1 MMAIIPNVKSAAAL
15 AKLKTSRKGGFLL
28 PLKGVDMA
36 ERIVC
41 MQCGRE
47 KSDKEY
53 FMTKKHEKYPLCKSC
68 LTQYIDNNDPNTFL

>member
-1 MMAIIPNVKSAAAL
+1 
-15 AKLKTSRKGGFLL
+15 
-28 PLKGVDMA
+28 MA